1 MNLHYSFLKLASLVL
16 LLAGSNWLNAQ
27 CSLALTASVSPL
39 PAFACNST
47 NGILTI
53 DMTGAAPYTIL
64 LQFNGTPQPVMTSS
78 QNQLVLTGLVTA
90 TYQVTVTD
98 NTGCTTSSGTV
109 VTATPPLDM
118 NLAPVVTS
126 CNQNNGSVACSVTGG
141 QPPYTY
147 LWSNGATT
155 QTITGLGAGTYAVTI
170 MDSYGC
176 SFAGE
181 ALVQTSGGPN
191 IGFAITNVNCFG
203 LANGNI
209 NMSLNSGFPPFT
221 YTWSNGAT
229 TEDLN
234 NLVAG
239 IYTVTVTG
247 ANACTTTKTATISQ
261 PTAINLSFS
270 TTSPCT
276 NNANGSINLSLF
288 GGTPPYAY
296 FWSTG
301 ATTQDLSTLTAGTY
315 TVTVVDNVACTKTGS
330 RVLTAIP
337 STVSLALSASVST
350 QLPEVCTGINGVL
363 TMSATGNPPFDFIY
377 QRVGLPPG
385 SVFLITSPQNT
396 VSIPNLLS
404 GNYSVTVTDNSGIC
418 SATQTISISTTPV
431 LGVTLTPT
439 NSACTQN
446 NGTVTSS
453 ASGGFAPF
461 TYTWTNGATTSSI
474 NNLSAGYYGL
484 TVTDIIGCTAAS
496 GVVISNA
503 IPVSIS
509 GANNICPETAVTL
522 TASGTGTYAWSNGAT
537 TPSIE
542 VVLSAPGT
550 YTVTVFNSASCTNTA
565 SVTVNVL
572 PTTNAAITGNANICN
587 GESTALT
594 ASGGGNFLWS
604 TGETTATITVA
615 PANIAS
621 YTVTVSDPNTC
632 SSSAFKTVQRVVSL
646 SAQVI
651 NNDCSEGSS
660 GTIIINVNG
669 GGPATDY
676 TWNSGQN
683 TPTVTN
689 VPAGAYTVTVT
700 GSGGCTSSA
709 TAVVGDALNINDI
722 STNSSCTTATGS
734 INLSV
739 SGGFPP
745 YQYAWSNGAITED
758 LANLSTGVYTVTVT
772 DASGCTRSKL
782 IFLNATFQIL
792 AALAPTNINCVNGTL
807 GAVNLNILQNG
818 SYSYEW
824 DGPNGFHSTEKNIS
838 GLQFGGV
845 YSVVITN
852 SNGCTD
858 TLNTT
863 LVSPNG
869 FNVTSESINATCG
882 QGDGAVNLTIEGG
895 TGPFNYAWSNGANS
909 PNITNLL
916 AGTYSV
922 SITDSGSGCT
932 VALPNIV
939 QNNSDITISGSI
951 TNTSC
956 FNSENG
962 AIHLSVTGSAPPFS
976 FIWSDGTT
984 ASNLLNL
991 GAGTFTVTVSDANN
1005 CQKIEKFEVSRPD
1018 SLVLSFTTSAPP
1030 SSPITN
1036 IIIKVFGGTAPY
1048 NYDWANV
1055 PGTNNPVVISQDCNA
1070 NYSATVTDAHG
1081 CSVNNNFTLP
1091 NFTPLSIVE
1100 ITQSVQCNGT
1110 LLTVVTNGGFSAK
1123 YYQWSGGG
1131 FEATKLAIVA
1141 GIYTVTVTDEMDCIQ
1156 TATVTVMNNAGFTVN
1171 AFITPESC
1179 QGIQNGKIN
1188 LTVTGSTEPF
1198 TFVWSNGATTEDL
1211 SGLSSVTYQ
1220 VTITNNTGCSQVFSY
1235 TVTQL
1240 TPIQASFSAINPNCN
1255 GGTDGLLAVFVQG
1268 GTSPVNYNWEHIPG
1282 SNDPQTI
1289 NNLAAGTYTVTI
1301 TDNNGCSASNS
1312 ITLSQ
1317 PQPIAAYVVLDQL
1330 CGSTTMNI
1338 TSVTG
1343 GTPPFTY
1350 FWSNGVTGTVNVANF
1365 SGLYT
1370 VTVTD
1375 ANGCSGNQTIY
1386 AEVVTQGGCSYFGG
1400 KVVIDANANCIY
1412 DAETGLAS
1420 WIVRATGN
1428 QTYYGI
1434 SDADGNYHIGVDP
1447 GETYLIEAI
1456 PPGSLWMPCTGLTV
1470 TAPLTP
1476 DTTSGL
1482 DLPVQE
1488 ILQCPEMEVHLYGG
1502 NIRRCFNNNYYGVE
1516 YCNNGTA
1523 PAQDAYIVVSMDAFS
1538 VPLSSTLPFTNLG
1551 NNNYRFDIGDVA
1563 VGDCNSF
1570 NIVFR
1575 VNCNAFTGQTSCATA
1590 HIYPDSTCMPPNAL
1604 WSGASLALSSACTGD
1619 SLRFTVKNVGFG
1631 NMTQT
1636 LDYIVVEDHVMLFS
1650 NPVKLNAGQS
1660 KMVSVPSNGSTWRL
1674 AVPQEPY
1681 HPGHSNPSL
1690 TVEGCSTNSSSFST
1704 GFVNQFPQDDVDPW
1718 IDILCVQLTAAFDP
1732 NEKVAFPTGYGNEH
1746 FVEPGTQL
1754 EYGIHFQN
1762 TGNDTAFTVRLVD
1775 TLSQWLDPATIR
1787 PGASSHPY
1795 TFDLTGTGIATFTF
1809 DNVLLPDSNVNEVA
1823 SHGFVQFTISPKIT
1837 TPLETVIHN
1846 SAAIYFDYNPPIFT
1860 NTTYHTIGDHF
1871 LVVGL
1876 WQPENPAYEVVV
1888 SPNPSSG
1895 LTNITIKGLVHSD
1908 ALQLQVLDAYGRVV
1922 VNQQSSGNSFQLD
1935 GATLPAGIYYFR
1947 VMQEGALVGNGKII
1961 RK

>member
-16 LLAGSNWLNAQ
+16 LLAGSNWLHAQ
-27 CSLALTASVSPL
+27 CSV
-39 PAFACNST
+39 
-47 NGILTI
+47 
-53 DMTGAAPYTIL
+53 
-64 LQFNGTPQPVMTSS
+64 
-78 QNQLVLTGLVTA
+78 
-90 TYQVTVTD
+90 
-98 NTGCTTSSGTV
+98 
-109 VTATPPLDM
+109 
-118 NLAPVVTS
+118 
-126 CNQNNGSVACSVTGG
+126 
-141 QPPYTY
+141 
-147 LWSNGATT
+147 
-155 QTITGLGAGTYAVTI
+155 
-170 MDSYGC
+170 
-176 SFAGE
+176 
-181 ALVQTSGGPN
+181 
-191 IGFAITNVNCFG
+191 
-203 LANGNI
+203 
-209 NMSLNSGFPPFT
+209 
-221 YTWSNGAT
+221 
-229 TEDLN
+229 
-234 NLVAG
+234 
-239 IYTVTVTG
+239 
-247 ANACTTTKTATISQ
+247 
-261 PTAINLSFS
+261 
-270 TTSPCT
+270 
-276 NNANGSINLSLF
+276 
-288 GGTPPYAY
+288 
-296 FWSTG
+296 
-301 ATTQDLSTLTAGTY
+301 
-315 TVTVVDNVACTKTGS
+315 
-330 RVLTAIP
+330 
-337 STVSLALSASVST
+337 ALSASVST
-350 QLPEVCTGINGVL
+350 QLPEVCTGANGVL
-363 TMSATGNPPFDFIY
+363 TMSATGNPPFDFNY
-377 QRVGLPPG
+377 QRVTGPII
-385 SVFLITSPQNT
+385 SFNSPQNT
-396 VSIPNLLS
+396 FSIPNLLP

-418 SATQTISISTTPV
+418 SAIKTISISTTPV

-509 GANNICPETAVTL
+509 GATAICPGTAVTL
-522 TASGTGTYAWSNGAT
+522 TASGTGTYAWSNGGT

-542 VVLSAPGT
+542 VVLSAPGIYTVTLTDINGCTGTASKTVGIIPPPTVTISGAGNGTACLGTPMSLVASGQGGVTYFWSTGVVGSANNFINSIPGPTT

-587 GESTALT
+587 GESTVLT
-594 ASGGGNFLWS
+594 ASGGGNFQWS
-604 TGETTATITVA
+604 TGETTATLTVA
-615 PANIAS
+615 PANIAT
-621 YTVTVSDPNTC
+621 YVVTVSDSNTC

-676 TWNSGQN
+676 TWNTGQN
-683 TPTVTN
+683 TPTLTN
-689 VPAGAYTVTVT
+689 IPTDTYTVTVT

-709 TAVVGDALNINDI
+709 TATLGDAMNINVI
-722 STNSSCTTATGS
+722 STNSSCTTPTGS

-739 SGGFPP
+739 NGGFPP
-745 YQYAWSNGAITED
+745 YQFAWSNGATTED
-758 LANLSTGVYTVTVT
+758 LVNLSTGIYTVTVT

-782 IFLNATFQIL
+782 VFLNATFQIL
-792 AALAPTNINCVNGTL
+792 AALTPTNINCVSGTL

-869 FNVTSESINATCG
+869 FNVTTESINATCG
-882 QGDGAVNLTIEGG
+882 EGDGAINLTIEGG
-895 TGPFNYAWSNGANS
+895 AGPFNYVWSNGANS
-909 PNITNLL
+909 SNITNLL

-932 VALPNIV
+932 VVLPNMV
-939 QNNSDITISGSI
+939 QNNADITISGTV
-951 TNTSC
+951 TNSTC

-962 AIHLSVTGSAPPFS
+962 TIHLSVTGSAPPFS

-991 GAGTFTVTVSDANN
+991 GAVTFSVTVSDANN
-1005 CQKIEKFEVSRPD
+1005 CQKIEEFEVSRPD
-1018 SLVLSFTTSAPP
+1018 SLVLLFTTSAPP
-1030 SSPITN
+1030 SSPIPN
-1036 IIIKVFGGTAPY
+1036 IIIINVFGGTAPY

-1081 CSVNNNFTLP
+1081 CSTNNNFTLP

-1110 LLTVVTNGGFSAK
+1110 LLTVVTNGGFTTK

-1131 FEATKLAIVA
+1131 FEATKLAAIA
-1141 GIYTVTVTDEMDCIQ
+1141 GTYTVTVTDELDCSQ
-1156 TATVTVMNNAGFTVN
+1156 TATVTVLNNAGFTVSS
-1171 AFITPESC
+1171 FITPESC
-1179 QGIQNGKIN
+1179 QGVQNGKIN
-1188 LTVTGSTEPF
+1188 LTITGSTAPF
-1198 TFVWSNGATTEDL
+1198 TFLWSNGATTEDL
-1211 SGLSSVTYQ
+1211 SGLSAGTYQ
-1220 VTITNNTGCSQVFSY
+1220 VTITNNTGCSQTFSL
-1235 TVTQL
+1235 TVTQP
-1240 TPIQASFSAINPNCN
+1240 TPIQAFFSFINPTCSDEPN
-1255 GGTDGLLAVFVQG
+1255 GLLATFAQG
-1268 GTSPVNYNWEHIPG
+1268 GTFPVTYNWEHIPG

-1301 TDNNGCSASNS
+1301 TDNNGCTASNS
-1312 ITLSQ
+1312 ITLVQ
-1317 PQPIAAYVVLDQL
+1317 PQPIAAYVALNQL

-1338 TSVTG
+1338 TSTTG
-1343 GTPPFTY
+1343 GTPPFVY
-1350 FWSNGVTGTVNVANF
+1350 QWSNGVTGNVNVANF

-1370 VTVTD
+1370 VTITD
-1375 ANGCSGNQTIY
+1375 ANGCSVNQTIY

-1400 KVVIDANANCIY
+1400 KVVIDANTNCIN
-1412 DAETGLAS
+1412 DTETGLAS
-1420 WIVRATGN
+1420 WIVRATGS

-1434 SDADGNYHIGVDP
+1434 SDAYGNYHIGVDP

-1502 NIRRCFNNNYYGVE
+1502 NIRRCFSSNYYGVE

-1538 VPLSSTLPFTNLG
+1538 IPLSSSLPFISLG

-1575 VNCNAFTGQTSCATA
+1575 VNCSAITGQTLCATA
-1590 HIYPDSTCMPPNAL
+1590 HIYPDSTCMPSNAL
-1604 WSGASLALSSACTGD
+1604 WSGASLELSSACTGD

-1650 NPVKLNAGQS
+1650 NPIKLNTGQS
-1660 KMVSVPSNGSTWRL
+1660 KIVSVPSNGSTWRL
-1674 AVPQEPY
+1674 SVPQEPY

-1809 DNVLLPDSNVNEVA
+1809 DHILLPDSNVNEVA
-1823 SHGFVQFTISPKIT
+1823 SHGFVQFTILPKT
-1837 TPLETVIHN
+1837 NTPLETKIEN
-1846 SAAIYFDYNPPIFT
+1846 TAAIYFDFNPPIFT
-1860 NTTYHTIGDHF
+1860 NTTFHHIGDHF
-1871 LVVGL
+1871 ITLGL
-1876 WQPENPAYEVVV
+1876 WQPESPEFEVVV
-1888 SPNPSSG
+1888 SPNPTMGSA
-1895 LTNITIKGLVHSD
+1895 TIAIKGLTQID
-1908 ALQLQVLDAYGRVV
+1908 PLQLQVIDTYGKVV
-1922 VNQQSSGNSFQLD
+1922 VNQQTAGNCFLLNGQL
-1935 GATLPAGIYYFR
+1935 LPGGLFFFR
-1947 VMQEGALVGNGKII
+1947 IMQEGKLVGNGKIMI
-1961 RK
+1961 LK